1 MAGMAPASSVSST
14 RPSATAQVYLI
25 VGGDDFLAERRRT
38 AIVEEA
44 RRSAGN
50 PDLPVEMRKVSEID
64 AGELAELL
72 SPSLFAEDRV
82 VAVTG
87 LAEASKD
94 TAGLIEAAVADPAPG
109 VVLILQHSGKGR
121 QKALVTSLP
130 KKAPTGALQVLSA
143 EELKGRE
150 RAGFI
155 DAEFRDAG
163 VRVSPDVTEA
173 LLDAVGTDLRELAS
187 AVSQLVSDTGGKVT
201 AAAVHRYYQGSAEVS
216 GFDVA
221 EYAVSGRTDQ
231 AVGAARRALQLG
243 VPHVLLASALSGM
256 VGDIAKVHGVGRIN
270 ARAQAA
276 EFGMPPWKLEKTVRL
291 ARAWTAAG
299 VAAAVQV
306 VAELDAGV
314 KGWAADPEYA
324 VEDAVRRISVLARG

>member
-1 MAGMAPASSVSST
+1 MAAAEP
-14 RPSATAQVYLI
+14 AQVYLI
-25 VGGDDFLAERRRT
+25 VGAEEFLAERRRQH
-38 AIVEEA
+38 IVDRTRKA
-44 RRSAGN
+44 TGN
-50 PDLPVEMRKVSEID
+50 PDLPVEMRRASEID
-64 AGELAELL
+64 AGELAGLL
-72 SPSLFAEDRV
+72 SPSLFGEDRIV
-82 VAVTG
+82 VVTG
-87 LAEASKD
+87 LADAGKD
-94 TAGLIEAAVADPAPG
+94 TAELIGTAVADPAPG

-130 KKAPTGALQVLSA
+130 KKAPAGSLQVLSA

-150 RAGFI
+150 RASFV
-155 DAEFRDAG
+155 DAEFRAAG
-163 VRVSPDVTEA
+163 IRVSPDVTDA
-173 LLDAVGTDLRELAS
+173 LLDAVGSSLRDLAS

-201 AAAVHRYYQGSAEVS
+201 AAAVHRYYRGSAEVS

-221 EYAVSGRTDQ
+221 EYAVSGRTAQ

-270 ARAQAA
+270 ARSQAA
-276 EFGMPPWKLEKTVRL
+276 EFGMAPWKLEKTVRL
-291 ARAWTAAG
+291 AREWSAAG

-306 VAELDAGV
+306 VADLDAGV

-324 VEDAVRRISVLARG
+324 VEDAVRRIATLARG